1 MANASLTSLP
11 DARPQTQA
19 LFQLPAAAAQAR
31 SKYLAQGFLLFVG
44 LVFLVG
50 TFLIVRWSSF
60 ALDQQA
66 RFWDSQLS
74 QGAYNTAAYADA
86 QLKERQRAWI
96 RLAQSDAI
104 KLYVMQAID
113 GDGDLAQAS
122 REYLD
127 NALQLTLEREGLSM
141 AQGEPSV
148 AVNQL
153 RAGSVR
159 AGAALVSSSGQLLMS
174 FNGAGPLPS
183 AARAATASNDPARL
197 YGPYLTQDG
206 TKGWLSFVV
215 AIEAVQSSRVVAQL
229 HITYPLSAIEMLPAR
244 GTQIGFPGIETA
256 LLQPQADLLLT
267 QQDGQPMLARTP
279 AFNGDE
285 RYLWAGA
292 RAQGSARASAADGT
306 DMLVAAQRVGQTQW
320 VAVQS
325 IPKAQAMADV
335 RRQTW
340 IWLLGSI
347 IALGFACALI
357 LLAWRRGVAQ
367 RASTI
372 AAARDSAGQALADA
386 NAVLT
391 SIADNQPSAVL
402 LISADDTIAFAN
414 QAAAQLMGRKSHVDL
429 IGLTLRESFPAGG
442 GEPFARAADS
452 ARAIGRDLTAATEIG
467 VTSDLRHGRITA
479 VPLEGYDDGAS
490 VMLAFDDVTELVTM
504 RARREAALRHLVG
517 VLTGL
522 IDARDPYSASH
533 SRSVARLSR
542 HIARALNYGSDLQR
556 DVEMAALLSNAGKI
570 LVPRGLLTKPEALT
584 PDELAS
590 VRAAIQKTGDLLA
603 SVEFDGQVRAILYAL
618 EGKQDGDSSSR
629 QAADII
635 AAANALVGMV
645 SPRAHRQ
652 AMALERALEALHEV
666 ITDKHVLAAI
676 DHAVH
681 NQSAL
686 KKALSLT

>member
-1 MANASLTSLP
+1 MANASPSSLP
-11 DARPQTQA
+11 NARPQTPT

-50 TFLIVRWSSF
+50 TFLIIRWSSF
-60 ALDQQA
+60 ALEQQA

-74 QGAYNTAAYADA
+74 QGAYNAAAHTHTQLTA
-86 QLKERQRAWI
+86 RQNAWR

-104 KLYVMQAID
+104 KLYTMQAIN
-113 GDGDLAQAS
+113 GDGDIAQAS

-127 NALQLTLEREGLSM
+127 NALSLTLEREGFALTQAAS
-141 AQGEPSV
+141 SV
-148 AVNQL
+148 RVN
-153 RAGSVR
+153 RPRSGGVR
-159 AGAALVSSSGQLLMS
+159 AGAALVSSSGALLMS
-174 FNGAGPLPS
+174 FGGAGPIPVSARPATPS
-183 AARAATASNDPARL
+183 DDPARL
-197 YGPYLTQDG
+197 YGPYLSDDDTS
-206 TKGWLSFVV
+206 GWLSLVV
-215 AIEAVQSSRVVAQL
+215 DIEAVQSSRVIAQL
-229 HITYPLSAIEMLPAR
+229 HVTYPLEMIDMLPKSSA
-244 GTQIGFPGIETA
+244 QVAVPGVDTA
-256 LLQPQADLLLT
+256 LVQPQADLLLKVEGLT
-267 QQDGQPMLARTP
+267 PVLRRAP

-285 RYLWAGA
+285 RYLWAAA
-292 RAQGSARASAADGT
+292 RGQGSARASAADGT
-306 DMLVAAQRVGQTQW
+306 DMLVAAQRVGETQW
-320 VAVQS
+320 IAVQS
-325 IPKAQAMADV
+325 IPKAEAMADV

-347 IALGFACALI
+347 IALGLACALI

-367 RASTI
+367 RATTI

-391 SIADNQPSAVL
+391 SIADSQPSAVL

-414 QAAAQLMGRKSHVDL
+414 QAAAQLMGRRSHAEL
-429 IGLTLRESFPAGG
+429 LGLTLGQSFPSGSG
-442 GEPFARAADS
+442 QPMLRAVQS
-452 ARAIGRDLTAATEIG
+452 ARAVGRDITAATEIG
-467 VTSDLRHGRITA
+467 VTGDLRHGRITA
-479 VPLEGYDDGAS
+479 VPLDGYDDGAS

-570 LVPRGLLTKPEALT
+570 LVPRDLLTKPEALS
-584 PDELAS
+584 PDELAR
-590 VRAAIQKTGDLLA
+590 VRSAIQKTGDLLS
-603 SVEFDGQVRAILYAL
+603 SVEFDGHVRTILQTL
-618 EGKQDGDSSSR
+618 EDHQTGDDTSR
-629 QAADII
+629 QAASII
-635 AAANALVGMV
+635 VAANALVGMI
-645 SPRAHRQ
+645 SPRAHRE
-652 AMALERALEALHEV
+652 ALALEDALAALQDV
-666 ITDKHVLAAI
+666 TADKHVLAAI

-686 KKALSLT
+686 QKALSR